1 MYQRS
6 DDGPNYRPGYGPDG
20 PLPAAETL
28 PTMYDLPS
36 ESAEDPGLPDL
47 FHLSQ
52 PRLLDET
59 LRSPRYPADQRFTAS
74 DLNLYYDARQS
85 RWYKRPDWF
94 LVLDVAPATSQADL
108 RLSYVMWQE
117 TVAPFLIVELLS
129 PGTADEDLGNT
140 LRAIDRPPTKWQ
152 VYEQILRVPY
162 YVVFDRYSSKLRLFA
177 LSGSHYQ
184 EMPVANQRI
193 WFDPLELGL
202 GVWQGSYDGAD
213 GLWLRWYD
221 RTDWVTTPAEWERD
235 RAEQERDRAEQ
246 ERDRAE
252 QERDRAEQER
262 DRAEQAEGR
271 AEQAELALTAERD
284 RAERLAAKLREL
296 GIEE

>member
-6 DDGPNYRPGYGPDG
+6 DYRPGYGPDG
-20 PLPAAETL
+20 PLPPAETL

-52 PRLLDET
+52 PRLLDQT
-59 LRSPRYPADQRFTAS
+59 LRSPRYPATQRFTAS
-74 DLNLYYDARQS
+74 NLNLYYDARHS

-94 LVLDVAPATSQADL
+94 LVLDVAPATTQAEL

-129 PGTADEDLGNT
+129 PRTEDEDLGNT
-140 LRAIDRPPTKWQ
+140 LRAANRPPTKWQ

-162 YVVFDRYSSKLRLFA
+162 YVVFDRYYSRLRLFRLRDGIYA
-177 LSGSHYQ
+177 EQDLGS
-184 EMPVANQRI
+184 ELGDQRI
-193 WFDPLELGL
+193 WFDQLELGL
-202 GVWQGSYDGAD
+202 GVWQGSYEGAD
-213 GLWLRWYD
+213 SLWLRWYD
-221 RTDWVTTPAEWERD
+221 RQDWVATPE
-235 RAEQERDRAEQ
+235 EQERSRA
-246 ERDRAE
+246 D
-252 QERDRAEQER
+252 
-262 DRAEQAEGR
+262 QAE
-271 AEQAELALTAERD
+271 AALAAERD

-296 GIEE
+296 GIEDLG